1 LYVPIGTIL
10 KYKATEGWNKFV
22 FIEEGLPS
30 GVTKVE
36 TERATEIKRYAIDGR
51 AIKDSHKGVN
61 IIKMNN
67 GTIKKVVVK

>member
-1 LYVPIGTIL
+1 M
-10 KYKATEGWNKFV
+10 KR
-22 FIEEGLPS
+22 
-30 GVTKVE
+30 TKVE